1 MTSNAASR
9 NSASSRRSSRSSAA
23 LAAALLVLAGSAAAA
38 WIHARGWTL
47 YYGDAEA
54 HLNIARRLADS
65 RVEGVHQIG
74 TVWLPLPHLLMAP
87 LAARDDWWR
96 SGLAG
101 IPVSV
106 AAYAAAGLFLFLALR
121 RLTGSPAAAAAG
133 TAVFALNPNLLYL
146 QATPMTEPLALACL
160 LGLLYFLTRFSET
173 RSALDAALAGLA
185 GCAGSLTRYEI
196 WFLLPFA
203 ALFVLWRGGARRWR
217 SALLFPLIAAAGP
230 LWWLAHNAYFYS
242 DPLEFWRGE
251 WSARAIY
258 ARQLAHGMAPYPG
271 DHDWKRA
278 AQYYL
283 EAAKLCT
290 GAPLFWLS
298 MGGAAVALRR
308 HAAALAF
315 LLLAPVFYVMSM
327 HSSGTPIFVPHLWP
341 FSYYNTRYGMAW
353 LAVAAMG
360 VAVLAALAPKRWQPA
375 AAAALVAA
383 SLAPWLMRPGAG
395 GVDLLERIRSQ
406 LGVAAAVDGRCSCLS
421 GGTVPSG
428 RGHSAELRR
437 HHRRAAAGGHSGAR
451 VAPRRRSDGLRG
463 GAGAAGPVPV
473 GGVGSVC
480 AGRPGLAHH
489 DATQARRA
497 PLRMCQ
503 NLCRK
508 RLARRGDLA
517 AHSGG
522 AMIPFT
528 KAHGARNDFL
538 LTWAHEAPPKPCCRQ
553 RRGPSATA
561 APAWAPMGGCW

>member
-9 NSASSRRSSRSSAA
+9 NSASSRRSSPWGAA

-38 WIHARGWTL
+38 WIHAKGWTL

-54 HLNIARRLADS
+54 HLNIARRLVDS
-65 RVEGVHQIG
+65 RVAGVHQIG

-87 LAARDDWWR
+87 LAAREDWWR

-101 IPVSV
+101 IPISVS
-106 AAYAAAGLFLFLALR
+106 AYAAAGLFLFLALR

-173 RSALDAALAGLA
+173 RRALDAALAGLA
-185 GCAGSLTRYEI
+185 GCAGALTRYEI

-203 ALFVLWRGGARRWR
+203 ALFVLWRGGERRWR
-217 SALLFPLIAAAGP
+217 SALLFSMIAAAGP
-230 LWWLAHNAYFYS
+230 LWWLAHNAFFYS

-258 ARQLAHGMAPYPG
+258 ARQLAQGMAPYPG

-298 MGGAAVALRR
+298 LAGAAAALRR
-308 HAAALAF
+308 HAAALA
-315 LLLAPVFYVMSM
+315 LLLLVPVFYVISM

-353 LAVAAMG
+353 LAVAALG
-360 VAVLAALAPKRWQPA
+360 VAALATLAPKRWQPA
-375 AAAALVAA
+375 AGAALVAV
-383 SLAPWLMRPGAG
+383 SLAPWLMHPTPEAWICWKESEVNSVSRRRWTADAAAYLAQRYRPGAG
-395 GVDLLERIRSQ
+395 ILLSFGDITGVLRLAGIPVRESLHEGDLTAFE
-406 LGVAAAVDGRCSCLS
+406 AAVARPDLFLWEEWVLCAPGDRVSRAMS
-421 GGTVPSG
+421 
-428 RGHSAELRR
+428 RR
-437 HHRRAAAGGHSGAR
+437 KPA
-451 VAPRRRSDGLRG
+451 
-463 GAGAAGPVPV
+463 
-473 GGVGSVC
+473 
-480 AGRPGLAHH
+480 
-489 DATQARRA
+489 ARRWECVRIYA
-497 PLRMCQ
+497 AKDSPGVEIW
-503 NLCRK
+503 
-508 RLARRGDLA
+508 RR
-517 AHSGG
+517 
-522 AMIPFT
+522 IQVEP
-528 KAHGARNDFL
+528 
-538 LTWAHEAPPKPCCRQ
+538 
-553 RRGPSATA
+553 
-561 APAWAPMGGCW
+561 